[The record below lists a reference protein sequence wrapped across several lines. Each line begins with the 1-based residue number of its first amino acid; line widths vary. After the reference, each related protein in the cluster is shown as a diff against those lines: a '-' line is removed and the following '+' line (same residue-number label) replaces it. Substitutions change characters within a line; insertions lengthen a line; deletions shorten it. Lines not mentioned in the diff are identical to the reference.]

1 VKGERLRTIKLRGT
15 TSQGLLLSKHTLD
28 QFGTHY
34 VNAEG
39 AIPERWVNPSY
50 SMVELVEG
58 YDCTEYLGIQ
68 KWEAP
73 IPAQLQ
79 GQAAG
84 MFPTG
89 LIPKT
94 DQERC
99 CDENTVLI
107 TEDGSKTIKE
117 VCDTGYTG
125 KVLSYNHET
134 DTVEYKPIVGH
145 SVMTRKDDQWL
156 LIKTKTGKEMLVTK
170 NHKVYLSTL
179 GCYRE
184 ASNLKIGDTVNILS

>member
-1 VKGERLRTIKLRGT
+1 ME
-15 TSQGLLLSKHTLD
+15 SKALC
-28 QFGTHY
+28 Q
-34 VNAEG
+34 NL
-39 AIPERWVNPSY
+39 
-50 SMVELVEG
+50 VELIEG
-58 YDCTEYLGIQ
+58 LDVTEMLGIQ

-84 MFPTG
+84 MFPTS

-99 CDENTVLI
+99 CDENTALI
-107 TEDGSKTIKE
+107 TEDGPKTIKE
-117 VCDTGYTG
+117 VCDTGYSG
-125 KVLSYNHET
+125 KVLSYNHQ
-134 DTVEYKPIVGH
+134 DDIVEYKPIVGH
-145 SVMTRKDDQWL
+145 SVMTRKDGQWIL
-156 LIKTKTGKEMLVTK
+156 VKTKAGKEMLVTK
-170 NHKVYLSTL
+170 NHKVYLPTL